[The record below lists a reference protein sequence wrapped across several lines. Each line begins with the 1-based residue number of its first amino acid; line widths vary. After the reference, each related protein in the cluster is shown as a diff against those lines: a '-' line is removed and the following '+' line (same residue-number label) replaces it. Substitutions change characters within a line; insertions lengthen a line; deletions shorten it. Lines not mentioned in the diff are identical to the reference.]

1 MPHTSW
7 TMSDARSD
15 VGVASGIFPDAS
27 VVGRTAE
34 PFVARELYSTQ
45 SAQTSMTISIRL
57 LAIALLAACNGA
69 EKARAKSATAESAA
83 PAAAIAPT
91 SQAPANDASAATAT
105 PTAVS
110 TDPLVAR
117 ADSARIRGNPN
128 AKVWMILSSDFQCPY
143 CKMWH
148 DSADMTI
155 RREYIDNGKVRLAFV
170 NYPIGSHQNAVP
182 AAEYAMCAAA
192 QNKFWE
198 MHDAL
203 FASQDKWVPLP
214 KPGPVLESLATS
226 VGVEVNALRACV
238 SSHKMLPL
246 IQADH
251 EKAARAG
258 VRATPS
264 FFIGNQLLEGVQ
276 MPADL
281 RKVLDAALANAK

>member
-1 MPHTSW
+1 
-7 TMSDARSD
+7 
-15 VGVASGIFPDAS
+15 
-27 VVGRTAE
+27 
-34 PFVARELYSTQ
+34 
-45 SAQTSMTISIRL
+45 MTISIRIV
-57 LAIALLAACNGA
+57 AIALLAACKGA
-69 EKARAKSATAESAA
+69 EDARAKPATAESAA
-83 PAAAIAPT
+83 PAAAAAPA
-91 SQAPANDASAATAT
+91 SPAPANEAASATTSPA
-105 PTAVS
+105 AVS

-117 ADSARIRGNPN
+117 ADSARIRGNPT

-203 FASQDKWVPLP
+203 FGSQDKWVPLP
-214 KPGPVLESLATS
+214 KPGPVLESIATS

-246 IQADH
+246 IEADH
-251 EKAARAG
+251 EKATRAG

>member
-1 MPHTSW
+1 
-7 TMSDARSD
+7 
-15 VGVASGIFPDAS
+15 
-27 VVGRTAE
+27 
-34 PFVARELYSTQ
+34 
-45 SAQTSMTISIRL
+45 
-57 LAIALLAACNGA
+57 
-69 EKARAKSATAESAA
+69 
-83 PAAAIAPT
+83 
-91 SQAPANDASAATAT
+91 
-105 PTAVS
+105 
-110 TDPLVAR
+110 
-117 ADSARIRGNPN
+117 
-128 AKVWMILSSDFQCPY
+128 MILSSDFQCPY

-155 RREYIDNGKVRLAFV
+155 RREYIDNGKVRLAFI
-170 NYPIGSHQNAVP
+170 NYPIGSHQNAIP

-203 FASQDKWVPLP
+203 FAAQDKWVPLP
-214 KPGPVLESLATS
+214 KPGPILDSLALS
-226 VGVEVNALRACV
+226 VGAEPTALRSCV

-251 EKAARAG
+251 EKATRAG

-281 RKVLDAALANAK
+281 RKVLDAALATAGTK

>member
-1 MPHTSW
+1 
-7 TMSDARSD
+7 MSDARSD

-214 KPGPVLESLATS
+214 KPGPMLESLATS

-246 IQADH
+246 IEADH
-251 EKAARAG
+251 EKAVRAG

>member
-1 MPHTSW
+1 
-7 TMSDARSD
+7 
-15 VGVASGIFPDAS
+15 
-27 VVGRTAE
+27 
-34 PFVARELYSTQ
+34 
-45 SAQTSMTISIRL
+45 MTISVRI
-57 LAIALLAACNGA
+57 IALAMLAACKGA
-69 EKARAKSATAESAA
+69 EDARAKTVSASVESAA
-83 PAAAIAPT
+83 PASAASPT
-91 SQAPANDASAATAT
+91 TQPASAATA
-105 PTAVS
+105 S

-117 ADSARIRGNPN
+117 ADSARIRGNPS

-170 NYPIGSHQNAVP
+170 NYPIAGHQNAIP

-198 MHDAL
+198 IHDAL
-203 FASQDKWVPLP
+203 FASQDKWATLP
-214 KPGPVLESLATS
+214 NPGTALEGVAGS
-226 VGVEVNALRACV
+226 VGVDLTQLRACV
-238 SSHKMLPL
+238 ASHKMLPL
-246 IQADH
+246 IEADH

-276 MPADL
+276 MPSDL

>member
-1 MPHTSW
+1 
-7 TMSDARSD
+7 
-15 VGVASGIFPDAS
+15 
-27 VVGRTAE
+27 
-34 PFVARELYSTQ
+34 
-45 SAQTSMTISIRL
+45 MTISRRIV
-57 LAIALLAACNGA
+57 AVALLAACKGA
-69 EKARAKSATAESAA
+69 EDARAKTVSASAESAA
-83 PAAAIAPT
+83 PAAAQTPT
-91 SQAPANDASAATAT
+91 TQPASAVAA
-105 PTAVS
+105 S

-117 ADSARIRGNPN
+117 ADSARIRGNPS
-128 AKVWMILSSDFQCPY
+128 AKVWMILTSDFQCPY

-148 DSADMTI
+148 DSADMVI

-170 NYPIGSHQNAVP
+170 NYPIAGHQNAIP

-203 FASQDKWVPLP
+203 FAAQDRWSALA
-214 KPGPVLESLATS
+214 KPGSALEGVAGS
-226 VGVEVNALRACV
+226 VGVDLTPLRACV

-246 IQADH
+246 IEADH

-276 MPADL
+276 MANDL
-281 RKVLDAALANAK
+281 RKVLDAALASAAKQ

>member
-1 MPHTSW
+1 
-7 TMSDARSD
+7 
-15 VGVASGIFPDAS
+15 
-27 VVGRTAE
+27 
-34 PFVARELYSTQ
+34 
-45 SAQTSMTISIRL
+45 MTISVRIIAL
-57 LAIALLAACNGA
+57 ALLAACKGGEEA
-69 EKARAKSATAESAA
+69 AAKTSSTAEGATPASAA
-83 PAAAIAPT
+83 SAVSPAPT
-91 SQAPANDASAATAT
+91 SQAAASTQA
-105 PTAVS
+105 AVS

-182 AAEYAMCAAA
+182 AAEYAMCAGA

-214 KPGPVLESLATS
+214 KPDPVLESLATS
-226 VGVEVNALRACV
+226 AGVELNALRACV
-238 SSHKMLPL
+238 SSHKMLPI

-251 EKAARAG
+251 DKATQAG

-281 RKVLDAALANAK
+281 RKVLDAALASASGKP